1 MKDALIQRNDI
12 SMATLQDAPETAEAE
27 IITDFDDF
35 AENSLI
41 VQKRNKDALASMKQR
56 VMLTL
61 DKKKLSQAEKIFH
74 GMENV
79 QEIFS
84 DDEIMGRVRDSTKT
98 ALDIKLLAEAYA
110 KMLDSQQK
118 LMRLD
123 TVDESGTVGRF
134 HIGVEF
140 SDEVKGTTLKTVIRT
155 DG

>member
-1 MKDALIQRNDI
+1 MKDTLIQRNDI
-12 SMATLQDAPETAEAE
+12 SMATLQDVSETAEAE

-41 VQKRNKDALASMKQR
+41 VQKRNKDALASMKQK

-61 DKKKLSQAEKIFH
+61 DRKKLSQAEKIFR

-123 TVDESGTVGRF
+123 SVDEKGNATRLSLDVQLGKSNIT
-134 HIGVEF
+134 GV
-140 SDEVKGTTLKTVIRT
+140 KTVIYT
-155 DG
+155 EG